1 MLYTLSRSPWQSD
14 INALL
19 RLVCPGDDL
28 LLMQDGVVA
37 ALDDSRYLAA
47 LLASPARV
55 AALHCDVEARGLSAQ
70 ISSNIDTI
78 SYNEFVKLTV
88 KHANQ
93 MAW

>member
-1 MLYTLSRSPWQSD
+1 MLYTLSHSPWQVD
-14 INALL
+14 IHALL
-19 RLVCPGDDL
+19 RLVRPGDDI

-37 ALDDSRYLAA
+37 AVKDNGHLAT

-55 AALHCDVEARGLSAQ
+55 VALQSDVEARGLGAQ
-70 ISSNIDTI
+70 ISSSIDTI

-88 KHANQ
+88 KHASQ